1 MLASVSDGNVSEV
14 KPVKLSNP
22 QEKVLLDALRF
33 TFGKGMRN
41 VNLLDE
47 SIQIADLMSADI
59 DANAPTLSKQQM
71 NLLMEEVFKSFDQSK
86 NSSEGNEKPTS
97 EIVEN
102 DFESSNLRNDWIG
115 ILATI
120 ANIGDTK
127 FPIEISDDM
136 EKVFLDVV
144 KNVFGDK
151 YYKEQLLDESFKIS
165 SLLDEDRDQKYL
177 N

>member
-1 MLASVSDGNVSEV
+1 
-14 KPVKLSNP
+14 
-22 QEKVLLDALRF
+22 
-33 TFGKGMRN
+33 
-41 VNLLDE
+41 
-47 SIQIADLMSADI
+47 
-59 DANAPTLSKQQM
+59 M

-97 EIVEN
+97 EIFEN
-102 DFESSNLRNDWIG
+102 DSESSNLRNDWIG

-151 YYKEQLLDESFKIS
+151 HYKEQLLDESFKIS
-165 SLLDEDRDQKYL
+165 SLLDEDRDQEVPKL
-177 N
+177 NDEHMNSLLGEVKEVLPNLKLKQDLINWKVRK